1 MPGHPRS
8 PRPYFQVVLA
18 LSAAHRP
25 PAMGQPSLERETS
38 RRGPNAS
45 RILKTRFA
53 RIFLGPRS
61 ETMTMRAHPEHRTAS

>member
-8 PRPYFQVVLA
+8 ARPYFQVVLA
-18 LSAAHRP
+18 LSAAHRT

-53 RIFLGPRS
+53 RIFLAQVGNDDDARPPRAPDS
-61 ETMTMRAHPEHRTAS
+61 